1 MAIAYLDDTVRSKA
15 PSGTPYL
22 STRFGFFSTIYQ
34 YKT

>member
-15 PSGTPYL
+15 PSGTPYQ
-22 STRFGFFSTIYQ
+22 SACFGFFSTIYQ